1 MTQTQARLVGKLRAV
16 CTDVRSHAARTEST
30 TGHGVTQAWGRDGL
44 LPSEGVPS
52 ETESTLASSWVAKGG
67 ALSPQT
73 RQRVNPAIWE
83 GDPTASPQVT
93 PQGPSAPRAFNG
105 AEKVVAGG
113 ADGRPASPSSAA
125 SRPRGPLNA
134 TPEISRPQPRITRHT
149 KARILLSCN
158 CRKYVSTRVACF

>member
-1 MTQTQARLVGKLRAV
+1 MTQPQAKLAGKLRAV

-30 TGHGVTQAWGRDGL
+30 TGHGVTQAWGGDGL

-52 ETESTLASSWVAKGG
+52 ETESTLASSWVAKV
-67 ALSPQT
+67 SPQT
-73 RQRVNPAIWE
+73 RQRVSPAIWE

-125 SRPRGPLNA
+125 SRPRGDP
-134 TPEISRPQPRITRHT
+134 
-149 KARILLSCN
+149 
-158 CRKYVSTRVACF
+158 